1 MKLLTANLINY
12 PHVSQIYQHA
22 LALNTKIRISAD
34 RVIHAERLVC
44 PICGNKCSYNG
55 SNKSGNIVSRSIDS
69 FFKKGQQYCKYC
81 DKTYQVENEFVDS
94 VKNDLNQMILSVALS
109 LRKMHTGYSDISK
122 HISEVYGINISEST
136 LKMICEK
143 RLYDFNDLEIDF
155 VVEDDFYG
163 YDEQYITVGGK
174 KAYRIVIFDFRNN
187 RPICE
192 TKHENLT
199 KDALKS
205 ILKEVFQDKKPKGFV
220 FDMKTMYPD
229 AFKEVFGK
237 KIKLQYCVFHLNKL
251 ILDEYQKALKVG
263 KKVKWNLIHY
273 RNMYSLFD
281 IFYDREQELNLIG
294 GLEKELN
301 RYTEKLNGIEDI
313 DAHFKNAQFPNNCK
327 TRENKIAY
335 CRRLY
340 EKDLMAVFR
349 DHLHNE
355 KLRRRRE
362 KTGLKP
368 RAKDDARNRLDKIV
382 KMSAYYPK
390 GLQKRIRKINDNF
403 DLFTGSG
410 GAYLT
415 NNMLE
420 GFFGSTLKKFRKKEF
435 HSDDGLKNYF
445 TFGKIKQAGIS
456 IIEQFSVLRLADI
469 FGIVVF
475 FRQHA

>member
-22 LALNTKIRISAD
+22 SMINTKIYVSVD
-34 RVIHAERLVC
+34 NVIHAERINC
-44 PICGNKCSYNG
+44 PVCGNKCSYNG

-69 FFKKGQQYCKYC
+69 FFKKGQQCC
-81 DKTYQVENEFVDS
+81 THCGKTYQVENEFVDS

-109 LRKMHTGYSDISK
+109 LRKMHTSYPEISK

-136 LKMICEK
+136 LKTICEK
-143 RLYDFNDLEIDF
+143 KLCDFNGLEIDF
-155 VVEDDFYG
+155 AVEDDFYG

-174 KAYRIVIFDFRNN
+174 KAYRIVIFDLRNN
-187 RPICE
+187 KPVYE
-192 TKHENLT
+192 AKHENLT
-199 KDALKS
+199 KDALKCVLS
-205 ILKEVFQDKKPKGFV
+205 EVFPDKKPKGFV

-251 ILDEYQKALKVG
+251 ILEEYQRALKVG

-273 RNMYSLFD
+273 RNMYSMFD
-281 IFYDREQELNLIG
+281 IFYDRGQELNLIG
-294 GLEKELN
+294 DMEKELN
-301 RYTEKLNGIEDI
+301 RYKEKLNGIDDI
-313 DAHFKNAQFPNNCK
+313 DAYFKNVQFPNNCK

-340 EKDLMAVFR
+340 EKELMAVFR

-355 KLRRRRE
+355 KLRRKRE

-368 RAKDDARNRLDKIV
+368 RAKDDARNRLDKIIR
-382 KMSAYYPK
+382 MSAYYPK
-390 GLQKRIRKINDNF
+390 GLQKRILKINDNF
-403 DLFTGSG
+403 DLFTGSE
-410 GAYLT
+410 GAYTT

-420 GFFGSTLKKFRKKEF
+420 GFFGSTLKKFRKKQF
-435 HSDDGLKNYF
+435 HSDGGLKNYF
-445 TFGKIKQAGIS
+445 IFRKIRQAGIN
-456 IIEQFSVLRLADI
+456 IIEQFSILRLADL
-469 FGIVVF
+469 FGIAVF
-475 FRQHA
+475 FRQPA